1 MIFLYLFVPHS
12 CNSHSFLPVQADI
25 LHWYYFQRQH
35 HFFSTQCMELA
46 HLPPGTTGWR
56 FCSKIQSVSWVLG
69 SWWVWLHLAIGEKR
83 EKNKKNHFFI
93 IQNKQTAGIICEV
106 NTLCMDNFFLLQSR
120 GELLSVS
127 FFVCFSLSLSVAV
140 RLSVCISDKKL
151 PKKGIN
157 TVT

>member
-1 MIFLYLFVPHS
+1 MK
-12 CNSHSFLPVQADI
+12 N
-25 LHWYYFQRQH
+25 
-35 HFFSTQCMELA
+35 
-46 HLPPGTTGWR
+46 
-56 FCSKIQSVSWVLG
+56 
-69 SWWVWLHLAIGEKR
+69 EK
-83 EKNKKNHFFI
+83 KTKKKHFFI